1 MRRVRSRTSTRLSP
15 SPCRSK
21 RHRRSSGAE
30 RRAALRHADGRHHAR
45 AGPRLCGR
53 ELHRARLRRCRGIAS
68 APPASARTAARRLV
82 DHDGDLRRVVRGVRI
97 DIRALDDLPREGV
110 RPVRGC
116 HDVPEEAL
124 PPEIGWRSRASHSPV
139 VGVLVHFSLGSG
151 ASGPHVS
158 PPPSSTWART
168 LFGVGEFSETS
179 RKT

>member
-45 AGPRLCGR
+45 AGPRLCRR
-53 ELHRARLRRCRGIAS
+53 ELHRARLRRCRGFAS
-68 APPASARTAARRLV
+68 AASASATTTASALTAARRLV
-82 DHDGDLRRVVRGVRI
+82 DDDGDLRCVVRGVRI
-97 DIRALDDLPREGV
+97 DIRGLDDLPREGV

-139 VGVLVHFSLGSG
+139 VGVFVHFSLGSG
-151 ASGPHVS
+151 ASGPMSALRRVR
-158 PPPSSTWART
+158 PGRARCS
-168 LFGVGEFSETS
+168 GSA
-179 RKT
+179 R